1 VFLFDFVTAEY
12 FIGNGVMRAITVLYI
27 NRNSG
32 LGRRDS
38 ESGHMSVLVVTA
50 LITPCNFQNRFSLS
64 KIYCFLFVNNV
75 FRFCT
80 LPLILMQQFVWNLTE
95 DIHNENEIVSL

>member
-12 FIGNGVMRAITVLYI
+12 FIGNRVMRAITVLYI

-50 LITPCNFQNRFSLS
+50 LITPCNLQNRFSLS
-64 KIYCFLFVNNV
+64 KI
-75 FRFCT
+75 
-80 LPLILMQQFVWNLTE
+80 
-95 DIHNENEIVSL
+95 IVSFL